1 MLEKIETDIA
11 QAFVDA
17 VTGAVPWED
26 VAANDV
32 GMRAYGSEEIAILRP
47 LHRVRAYF
55 EAAWPAEPDLR
66 GEVLSSLSNGERVSV
81 EFRMQYHVA
90 GRYVEEYCVAVLQV
104 REGQAHTIDL
114 YRTTPMPSSHR
125 GEWIAPPT
133 LTDDEIAHLFE
144 EGSYSW
150 DLRDRIN
157 PNAQFRGNLH
167 GGYGG
172 SYDPHPGSN
181 WVGGFHWP
189 ADVADEKIEAIIEH
203 FRSRNCGF
211 AWFVAPF
218 DEPQDLPERLERHGL
233 LLAGDQIA
241 MARVGLEPDDIPINP
256 AVELERVDGSSAEA
270 VETLLQ
276 MTGQGFNWTPE
287 QIDERRAEYRERFSD
302 PKELQRRTAYLAR
315 LNGRPVGQAQVL
327 YMPGAAYLGGA
338 STLPEARNQRV
349 YSTLLAQR
357 LRDAHE
363 RGYHIA
369 AIHAEPMSRRV
380 VEKYRFKPY
389 GRYMIYGWMPVLDIE
404 VIRSLVPQ
412 D

>member
-1 MLEKIETDIA
+1 MLEKTETDVA
-11 QAFVDA
+11 QAFVGAILDA
-17 VTGAVPWED
+17 AKWDEVLTP
-26 VAANDV
+26 DV
-32 GMRAYGSEEIAILRP
+32 GMRAYGTEEVAILRP
-47 LHRVRAYF
+47 LERVRAYLQ
-55 EAAWPAEPDLR
+55 AAWPAEPNLR
-66 GEVLSSLSNGERVSV
+66 AEVLSSLGDGERVSV
-81 EFRMQYHVA
+81 EFRVQYHVA
-90 GRYVEEYCVAVLQV
+90 GRYIEEYCVAVLQMRV
-104 REGQAHTIDL
+104 ERAHTLDL
-114 YRTTPMPSSHR
+114 YRTAPMPSAHR

-144 EGSYSW
+144 EGAYSW
-150 DLRDRIN
+150 DMRDRIN

-203 FRSRNCGF
+203 FRSRGCGF
-211 AWFVAPF
+211 TWFVAPF
-218 DEPQDLPERLERHGL
+218 DEPSDLAERLERHGL
-233 LLAGDQIA
+233 MLAGDQIA

-256 AVELERVDGSSAEA
+256 AVELETVDGSSQETIEA
-270 VETLLQ
+270 VLQ
-276 MTGQGFNWTPE
+276 ITGQGFNWTPE
-287 QIDERRAEYRERFSD
+287 QIEERRAEYAERFTD
-302 PKELQRRTAYLAR
+302 PKELKRRTVYLAR
-315 LNGRPVGQAQVL
+315 LNGRPVGQAQVI
-327 YMPGAAYLGGA
+327 YMPGGAYLGGA

-357 LRDAHE
+357 LRDAHD

-380 VEKYRFKPY
+380 VEKYRFKPF
-389 GRYMIYGWMPVLDIE
+389 GRFMMYGWMPQPDPE